1 MAGVEKLTIALT
13 PEMRAMVNEAVEGGD
28 YASTSEVIRE
38 ALRDWREKR
47 ERKQKAIEEL
57 RRMVEEGLASGPAR
71 ERDIKDIIAEA
82 RRRRANNS

>member
-1 MAGVEKLTIALT
+1 VEKLTIALT
-13 PEMRAMVNEAVEGGD
+13 PEMRAMVDAAVEGGD